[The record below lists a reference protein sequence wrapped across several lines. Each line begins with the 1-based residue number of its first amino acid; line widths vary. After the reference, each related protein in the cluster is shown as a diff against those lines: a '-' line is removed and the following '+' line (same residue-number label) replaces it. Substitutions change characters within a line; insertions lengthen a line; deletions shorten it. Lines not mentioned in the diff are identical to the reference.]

1 MLLLLT
7 FVGQITKWEKIL
19 AFHVSEKGLISKIC
33 KDVKNSYK
41 SIRKPNRKICKIF
54 EQVSLKK
61 KKKDIQMVNE
71 HMQRCSTL
79 LIFRKMKIEKTQ

>member
-1 MLLLLT
+1 MPFNWPLRWFPLLLLLT

-19 AFHVSEKGLISKIC
+19 AFHVSEKGLISRYVG
-33 KDVKNSYK
+33 VKNSYK

-61 KKKDIQMVNE
+61 KKKISRWSMNICKGAQP
-71 HMQRCSTL
+71 C
-79 LIFRKMKIEKTQ
+79 

>member
-1 MLLLLT
+1 MLFIRLVPFNWPLRWFPLLLLLT

-61 KKKDIQMVNE
+61 KKKRYPDGQ
-71 HMQRCSTL
+71 
-79 LIFRKMKIEKTQ
+79 